1 MFWFGLCRVTV
12 GVGGRYGYLIERL
25 TLVYVTRVLRKTFSS
40 HSLTQELDGLEYP
53 KCAASAKRQ
62 RATWDKLHA
71 NLVEQC
77 PEGAGRAIS
86 RDDLVWALECVLSR
100 AFNGRFGGGQ
110 NVRETPASTRI
121 SCDAYIAVLCTKSG
135 GGSTGR
141 AGCVFALFASLSC
154 CSPGWLGAL

>member
-1 MFWFGLCRVTV
+1 M
-12 GVGGRYGYLIERL
+12 GGGGYLSKRL
-25 TLVYVTRVLRKTFSS
+25 GLVYLQCAPQNFLLSLT
-40 HSLTQELDGLEYP
+40 HSLTQELDGLKYP

-62 RATWDKLHA
+62 RATWDTLHA

-110 NVRETPASTRI
+110 NVRETCI
-121 SCDAYIAVLCTKSG
+121 GAYRVARV
-135 GGSTGR
+135 
-141 AGCVFALFASLSC
+141 
-154 CSPGWLGAL
+154 